1 MNNIFEIRKTDENYV
16 LPVGLASVW
25 TQWLLPANSN
35 NNNNFRNVN
44 YGNLNNNNANNSNN
58 GLAPDSWIMCR
69 TS

>member
-1 MNNIFEIRKTDENYV
+1 MNNIFGIRKTDENYV
-16 LPVGLASVW
+16 LTVSLAFWV
-25 TQWLLPANSN
+25 QWLRPANSN

-44 YGNLNNNNANNSNN
+44 YGNLNNNNANNTNN